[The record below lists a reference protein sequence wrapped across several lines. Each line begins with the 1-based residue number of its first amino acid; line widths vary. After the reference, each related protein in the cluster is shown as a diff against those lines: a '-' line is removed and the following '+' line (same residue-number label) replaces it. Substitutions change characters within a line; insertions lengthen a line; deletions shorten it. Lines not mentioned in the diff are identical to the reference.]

1 MSGILAMIETIGFW
15 SWFILAVILL
25 CLEFVLP
32 GVHFLWFGL
41 AAVVVGVIAMS
52 TAISWPWQVA
62 LYAIISIVSVFWV
75 RRFVRPQ
82 TATSD
87 EPALN
92 ERGAQY
98 VGRTVP
104 VEDAIVCGRGKVR
117 VGDTVWVASGPDAPT
132 GAKVRVVGTD
142 GIVLKVEKA

>member
-1 MSGILAMIETIGFW
+1 MGILNLIETLGPW

-25 CLEFVLP
+25 SLEFVLP

-52 TAISWPWQVA
+52 TAMTWPWQVA
-62 LYAIISIVSVFWV
+62 IYVVISIVSVFWV

-82 TATSD
+82 SAKSD
-87 EPALN
+87 LPELN

-98 VGRTVP
+98 VGRTVL
-104 VEDAIVCGRGKVR
+104 VADAISGGRGKVR
-117 VGDTVWVASGPDAPT
+117 VGDTLWAASGPDVASGT
-132 GAKVRVVGTD
+132 KVKVVGAD
-142 GIVLKVEKA
+142 GIVLVVEKA